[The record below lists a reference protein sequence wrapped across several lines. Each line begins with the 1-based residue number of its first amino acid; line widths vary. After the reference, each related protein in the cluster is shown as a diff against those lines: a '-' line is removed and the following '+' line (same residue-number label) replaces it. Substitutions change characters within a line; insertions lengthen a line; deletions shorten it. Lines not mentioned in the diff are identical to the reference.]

1 LFPAPLA
8 MIVLSGGTTGEL
20 LTPLN
25 FGGIYGVLAG
35 GSTVAIVLRSHALV
49 TAERPFIDA
58 ARVSGAGGWALAWR
72 HLVPHMIPLAA
83 ATVLTSVVGAVV
95 AHGFASWLAYSD
107 ELTNW
112 GALMFIAVSFSS
124 LQGVFPWNVFIAG
137 AAAISLFCA
146 GFYLV
151 SLGLKDAAFR
161 GRDRRR
167 PGWARPTGPRAP
179 FVT

>member
-1 LFPAPLA
+1 
-8 MIVLSGGTTGEL
+8 
-20 LTPLN
+20 
-25 FGGIYGVLAG
+25 
-35 GSTVAIVLRSHALV
+35 
-49 TAERPFIDA
+49 
-58 ARVSGAGGWALAWR
+58 
-72 HLVPHMIPLAA
+72 MIPLAA

-124 LQGVFPWNVFIAG
+124 LQGLFPWNVFIAG
-137 AAAISLFCA
+137 AVALSLFSA

-161 GRDRRR
+161 GSARHRSR
-167 PGWARPTGPRAP
+167 WARAARSHSGI
-179 FVT
+179 